1 MGRKAK
7 LGVDSLSRFR
17 YIVYIG
23 KREKEMTKITYTD
36 TMLNEL
42 KSMGIISYDM
52 ADEFATKH
60 DISIRSVIAKVRSL
74 ELPYQPKVTAD
85 KPKVTKKAGESKA
98 EVAAEIESMLNVNF
112 KGLDKLV
119 LEDLLKLR
127 NAVKI
132 AL

>member
-1 MGRKAK
+1 
-7 LGVDSLSRFR
+7 
-17 YIVYIG
+17 
-23 KREKEMTKITYTD
+23 MTTYTEE
-36 TMLNEL
+36 MLAEL
-42 KSMGIISYDM
+42 KSLGTITYDM
-52 ADEFATKH
+52 ANTFADAH
-60 DISIRSVIAKVRSL
+60 NISFRSVIAKVRAL

-85 KPKVTKKAGESKA
+85 KPKVTKKASESKA

-132 AL
+132 AM

>member
-1 MGRKAK
+1 
-7 LGVDSLSRFR
+7 
-17 YIVYIG
+17 
-23 KREKEMTKITYTD
+23 MTKIIYTD
-36 TMLNEL
+36 MMLNEL
-42 KSMGIISYDM
+42 KSLGTINYDM

-85 KPKVTKKAGESKA
+85 KPKVTKKASESKA
-98 EVAAEIESMLNVNF
+98 EVAAEIESMLNINF

-127 NAVKI
+127 NAVSWFLKTF
-132 AL
+132 

>member
-1 MGRKAK
+1 
-7 LGVDSLSRFR
+7 
-17 YIVYIG
+17 
-23 KREKEMTKITYTD
+23 MTKITYTD

-42 KSMGIISYDM
+42 KSMGTISYDM

-74 ELPYQPKVTAD
+74 ELPYQPKVVAD
-85 KPKVTKKAGESKA
+85 KPKVTKKSGESKA

-119 LEDLLKLR
+119 LDDLIKLR

>member
-1 MGRKAK
+1 
-7 LGVDSLSRFR
+7 
-17 YIVYIG
+17 
-23 KREKEMTKITYTD
+23 MTKINYTD

-42 KSMGIISYDM
+42 KSLGTINYDM
-52 ADEFATKH
+52 ADTFADKY

-85 KPKVTKKAGESKA
+85 RLKVTKKAGESKT

-119 LEDLLKLR
+119 LEDLIKLR